1 MLYGYIRVST
11 KTQEHGTS
19 LEDQKRILTQHGCQ
33 KLFQDIQSGSTME
46 RTEFEHLLSKITEGD
61 TLIVCK
67 LDRLARNAHDGYT
80 VVKELTDRG
89 ITVYPLDMGMVDA
102 KSPIGKAMLQV
113 MLAFAE
119 LERNTIVQRMQNGRD
134 YKRKHDPNYREGRP
148 VKFSKA
154 QREHAMLLLNDH
166 SYKEVAE
173 MTGISARTLVRY
185 RKKSE
190 ASVSPAYDTMTV
202 C

>member
-11 KTQEHGTS
+11 KTQENGTS
-19 LEDQKRILTQHGCQ
+19 LEDQKRILSQHGCQ
-33 KLFQDIQSGSTME
+33 KLFQDIQSGTTME
-46 RTEFEHLLSKITEGD
+46 RTEFEHLLSEIKAGD

-119 LERNTIVQRMQNGRD
+119 LERNTIVQRMQNGRA
-134 YKRKHDPNYREGRP
+134 YKRQHDPNYREGRP
-148 VKFSKA
+148 VKFNKA
-154 QREHAMLLLNDH
+154 QREHAMTLLDTH
-166 SYKEVAE
+166 SYREVAE
-173 MTGISARTLVRY
+173 MTGISSRTLSRY
-185 RKKSE
+185 KKQYQE
-190 ASVSPAYDTMTV
+190 EYAYATLENQ
-202 C
+202 

>member
-1 MLYGYIRVST
+1 
-11 KTQEHGTS
+11 
-19 LEDQKRILTQHGCQ
+19 
-33 KLFQDIQSGSTME
+33 ME
-46 RTEFEHLLSKITEGD
+46 RTEFEHLLSEITEGD

-134 YKRKHDPNYREGRP
+134 YPL
-148 VKFSKA
+148 F
-154 QREHAMLLLNDH
+154 
-166 SYKEVAE
+166 
-173 MTGISARTLVRY
+173 
-185 RKKSE
+185 
-190 ASVSPAYDTMTV
+190 
-202 C
+202 

>member
-1 MLYGYIRVST
+1 MIYGYIRVST
-11 KTQEHGTS
+11 KTQENGTS
-19 LEDQKRILTQHGCQ
+19 LEDQKRILSQHGCQ
-33 KLFQDIQSGSTME
+33 KLFQDVQSGTTME
-46 RTEFEHLLSKITEGD
+46 RTEFEHLLSEIKAGD

-67 LDRLARNAHDGYT
+67 LDRLARNAHDGYS

-119 LERNTIVQRMQNGRD
+119 LERNTIVQRMQNGRE
-134 YKRKHDPNYREGRP
+134 YKRQHDPNYREGRP

-154 QREHAMLLLNDH
+154 QREHAMALLGTH
-166 SYKEVAE
+166 SYREVAE
-173 MTGISARTLVRY
+173 MTGISARTLSRY
-185 RKKSE
+185 KKQYQKKY
-190 ASVSPAYDTMTV
+190 AYAYEENR
-202 C
+202 